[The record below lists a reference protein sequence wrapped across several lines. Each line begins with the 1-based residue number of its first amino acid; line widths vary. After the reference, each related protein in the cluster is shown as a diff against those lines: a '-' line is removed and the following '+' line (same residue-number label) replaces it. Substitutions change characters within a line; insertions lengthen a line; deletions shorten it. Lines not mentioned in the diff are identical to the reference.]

1 MISNITFRP
10 KIWDWRTHERLLGII
25 KHRCIRFVFRSCDKI
40 TNKNLRKE
48 GFTLAYRLMS
58 YFFLH
63 KRGMLPE
70 PGDSCGHHL
79 QSRSRKWAILESN
92 LLSLLHQDE
101 NQRIL
106 LMGSELSTLVLHHW
120 YAVTMCHIESSP

>member
-10 KIWDWRTHERLLGII
+10 KIWDWRTYERLLGII
-25 KHRCIRFVFRSCDKI
+25 KHRYIRFVFRSCDKI
-40 TNKNLRKE
+40 TNKNLRTE

-58 YFFLH
+58 CFFLH
-63 KRGMLPE
+63 KGGMLPE

-79 QSRSRKWAILESN
+79 QSRSRKWEMLESN

-101 NQRIL
+101 SQRIF

-120 YAVTMCHIESSP
+120 YAVIMCHKESSP